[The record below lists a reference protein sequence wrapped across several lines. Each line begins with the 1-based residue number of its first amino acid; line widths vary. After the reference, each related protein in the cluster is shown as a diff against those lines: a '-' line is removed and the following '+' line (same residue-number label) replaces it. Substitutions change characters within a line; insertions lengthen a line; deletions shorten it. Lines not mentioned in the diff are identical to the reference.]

1 MKRILITLTIAVL
14 GLFTANAEE
23 RTKVYQ
29 FGDITKIE
37 AGFMYDL
44 HVTEGKSSEVT
55 VVYDDKYERHMRVNF
70 NQYESK
76 LTLELNDIPK
86 VFKQMNG
93 GQPHIHVYIE
103 MDHIDSIVLMG
114 ASTADFNGKFSSDN
128 VDIRMNGATK
138 LNSLNI
144 TGKNLSLSTS
154 GAGKVEIYGTFSRSV
169 EMDLSGAANTFLKI
183 DTPELEGE
191 LSGASNVIYEGK
203 ATICDLE
210 CSGAA
215 SIDMKGEA
223 DKVYFEGSGAC
234 SIDARDFVAEYVD
247 LTLSGASKAKV
258 NATKLIRHDISRA
271 CKMTYYGDA
280 ELENISEDSNIVRG
294 R

>member
-1 MKRILITLTIAVL
+1 
-14 GLFTANAEE
+14 
-23 RTKVYQ
+23 
-29 FGDITKIE
+29 
-37 AGFMYDL
+37 
-44 HVTEGKSSEVT
+44 
-55 VVYDDKYERHMRVNF
+55 
-70 NQYESK
+70 
-76 LTLELNDIPK
+76 
-86 VFKQMNG
+86 
-93 GQPHIHVYIE
+93 

-169 EMDLSGAANTFLKI
+169 EMDLSGAAKTFLKI

-234 SIDARDFVAEYVD
+234 SIDARDFVAEYID

>member
-1 MKRILITLTIAVL
+1 M
-14 GLFTANAEE
+14 
-23 RTKVYQ
+23 
-29 FGDITKIE
+29 TKI
-37 AGFMYDL
+37 GTTF
-44 HVTEGKSSEVT
+44 T
-55 VVYDDKYERHMRVNF
+55 
-70 NQYESK
+70 
-76 LTLELNDIPK
+76 
-86 VFKQMNG
+86 
-93 GQPHIHVYIE
+93 
-103 MDHIDSIVLMG
+103 
-114 ASTADFNGKFSSDN
+114 
-128 VDIRMNGATK
+128 
-138 LNSLNI
+138 NS
-144 TGKNLSLSTS
+144 GKNLSLSTS

-234 SIDARDFVAEYVD
+234 SIDARDFVAEYID

-258 NATKLIRHDISRA
+258 NATKLIRYDVSRT
-271 CKMTYYGDA
+271 CKMTYYGNA
-280 ELENISEDSNIVRG
+280 ELENISEDNNIVRG

>member
-1 MKRILITLTIAVL
+1 
-14 GLFTANAEE
+14 
-23 RTKVYQ
+23 
-29 FGDITKIE
+29 
-37 AGFMYDL
+37 
-44 HVTEGKSSEVT
+44 
-55 VVYDDKYERHMRVNF
+55 
-70 NQYESK
+70 
-76 LTLELNDIPK
+76 
-86 VFKQMNG
+86 MNG
-93 GQPHIHVYIE
+93 GQPHIHFYIE

-114 ASTADFNGKFSSDN
+114 ASTADFNGKFSSDD
-128 VDIRMNGATK
+128 VDIRMNGATE
-138 LNSLNI
+138 LSSLNI

-169 EMDLSGAANTFLKI
+169 EMD
-183 DTPELEGE
+183 

-234 SIDARDFVAEYVD
+234 NIDARDFVAEYVD

-258 NATKLIRHDISRA
+258 NATKLLKYDVSRT

-280 ELENISEDSNIVRG
+280 ELENISEDNNIVRG

>member
-1 MKRILITLTIAVL
+1 MKRILITLAIVAL
-14 GLFTANAEE
+14 ALFTANAEE

-93 GQPHIHVYIE
+93 EQPHIHVYIE

-191 LSGASNVIYEGK
+191 LSGASDVIYEGK